1 MHLTIRSK
9 LSLQFGLVMALVI
22 VILSTYLYFEVRTE
36 ILSAV
41 DQGLLARSAQI
52 EGTITRATGVVAPHS
67 RYFDRDQAFVQ
78 VFSGSLR
85 LVDASQNVSGTPM
98 LPVHTISSVPHSA
111 FFTVTLLRDTPVRI
125 LVVRY
130 PQAGLDGFVL
140 VGQNL
145 TPTRRSLSRLF
156 THYLIAGALAVA
168 AVLAIVWLSVRST
181 LRPVER
187 IRREAKVISATEPNG
202 RLSVPES
209 DDELSRLSRTLN
221 EMLDRMRSATEH
233 ERRFIMFA
241 SHELRTPLTVLRT
254 ELDLALSQPR
264 TPDELRAALV
274 SAGEETDRLAR
285 LSTSLI
291 TLAAIERDPLST
303 PLSVQNVS
311 ALVASVCDSLT
322 DRALSLGVGLTVG
335 GEDTWTS
342 CDPIQVRHAVTNMV
356 DNALR
361 YGPAG
366 SVVSVT
372 TQRLGGA
379 VRIAAED
386 AGAGF
391 PEDFLPRAFEPFARV
406 GDSEGTGLGLAIV
419 AAVALSHGGR
429 VWAENLPSGGAR
441 VSLEIPD
448 FSVPRPGSPSPVT
461 TSRTLD
467 GSPGPSSRPREQTT
481 A

>member
-1 MHLTIRSK
+1 
-9 LSLQFGLVMALVI
+9 
-22 VILSTYLYFEVRTE
+22 
-36 ILSAV
+36 
-41 DQGLLARSAQI
+41 
-52 EGTITRATGVVAPHS
+52 
-67 RYFDRDQAFVQ
+67 
-78 VFSGSLR
+78 
-85 LVDASQNVSGTPM
+85 
-98 LPVHTISSVPHSA
+98 
-111 FFTVTLLRDTPVRI
+111 
-125 LVVRY
+125 
-130 PQAGLDGFVL
+130 
-140 VGQNL
+140 
-145 TPTRRSLSRLF
+145 
-156 THYLIAGALAVA
+156 
-168 AVLAIVWLSVRST
+168 
-181 LRPVER
+181 
-187 IRREAKVISATEPNG
+187 
-202 RLSVPES
+202 
-209 DDELSRLSRTLN
+209 
-221 EMLDRMRSATEH
+221 
-233 ERRFIMFA
+233 
-241 SHELRTPLTVLRT
+241 VLRT

-285 LSTSLI
+285 LSNSLI

-303 PLSVQNVS
+303 PLSTQNVS

-322 DRALSLGVGLTVG
+322 DRALSRGVDLTVG

-361 YGPAG
+361 YAPAG
-366 SVVSVT
+366 SVVSLT

-419 AAVALSHGGR
+419 DAVAQSHGGR
-429 VWAENLPSGGAR
+429 VSAENLPSGGAR

-448 FSVPRPGSPSPVT
+448 FSVPRPGAPSPVT
-461 TSRTLD
+461 RTRHLD
-467 GSPGPSSRPREQTT
+467 GSPGPSSRPREETT